1 VAAADALISDQ
12 TLIDVAAR
20 DMKVQLVWLL

>member
-1 VAAADALISDQ
+1 VAAADALISVQ